1 MSASAE
7 DMKEG
12 RLIELPYQ
20 PRLLQNELHANLQRF
35 NVLVMHRR
43 FGKTVFA
50 INQLIKWVTE
60 CPHERPQGAYI
71 APLYKQAKRVA
82 WEYLKEFTYPIP
94 GMSYFEAELKAQFPT
109 GASISL
115 AGGDNPDSLRGIYL
129 DGCILDEVA
138 QMSPRLWPQIIR
150 PALSDR
156 KGKAIF
162 IGTPFGMGN
171 QFHKLYELAHDTDN
185 WYRKLWTVE
194 DTGIIDPDELEAAR
208 REMSEEEFE
217 QEFMCSWSAAVKGAY
232 FGKQMGVAENEGRI
246 GEVPY
251 DPSLPV
257 ITSFDLGA
265 KDATVVWYWQKVGAW
280 YHAIR
285 CEAFSFTMIKDIV
298 KQVNSH
304 GYVFAG
310 HIAPFDIN
318 VFEQGRG
325 SRKRQYQAL
334 GINFK
339 EAPKPRDISRQ
350 SGINK
355 VRSML
360 PMMRFDRKNCA
371 DGIEALKMY
380 RTKFDEMRQV
390 FSNEPL
396 HDWCSDFADSVRYF
410 AIAHHKIDMY
420 TEQDSIDYSEID
432 QGRY

>member
-1 MSASAE
+1 
-7 DMKEG
+7 
-12 RLIELPYQ
+12 
-20 PRLLQNELHANLQRF
+20 LHQDLERF

-50 INQLIKWVTE
+50 INQLVKWVTE
-60 CPHERPQGAYI
+60 CPLPNAQGAYI
-71 APLYKQAKRVA
+71 APLYKQAKKVA
-82 WEYLKEFTYPIP
+82 WEYLKQFTAPIP
-94 GMSYFEAELKAQFPT
+94 GMKYYEAELMAKFPT
-109 GASISL
+109 GDAIYL

-171 QFHKLYELAHDTDN
+171 QFHKLYELAADTPG
-185 WYRKLWTVE
+185 WFRKLWTVE
-194 DTGIIDPDELEAAR
+194 DTDYIDAEELAAAKL
-208 REMSEEEFE
+208 EMAEEEYE
-217 QEFMCSWSAAVKGAY
+217 QEFMCSWSAAVRGAY
-232 FGKQMGVAENEGRI
+232 YGKPMALAENEGRI
-246 GEVPY
+246 SDVPY

-265 KDATVVWYWQKVGAW
+265 KDATVVWYWQKVGPW
-280 YHAIR
+280 FHAIR

-298 KQVNSH
+298 SQVNSH

-318 VFEQGRG
+318 VFEQGAG
-325 SRKRQYQAL
+325 SRKKQYQAL
-334 GINFK
+334 GIKFK
-339 EAPKPRDISRQ
+339 EAPKPREISRQ

-371 DGIEALKMY
+371 EGIEALKMY
-380 RTKFDEMRQV
+380 RTKYDEMRAV

-396 HDWCSDFADSVRYF
+396 HDWCSDYADSVRYF

-420 TEQDSIDYSEID
+420 SEQEALDYSAMD
-432 QGRY
+432 QGKF